1 MKKEMCAQMD
11 VLKKIRKKGKVN
23 GYDVDLAEA
32 QAKDYMDMKRRL
44 DNIETDVSAIKT
56 EQAVQGGKLD
66 LIIKRLNSPVEKER
80 LDGQKWNL
88 LTSIAK
94 HKSAW
99 VILIVMLM
107 AFALAGDRLV
117 KILEKLI

>member
-1 MKKEMCAQMD
+1 MCAQME

-32 QAKDYMDMKRRL
+32 QAKDYMEMKHRL

-107 AFALAGDRLV
+107 TFALAGDRLV

>member
-1 MKKEMCAQMD
+1 MCAQFD

-23 GYDVDLAEA
+23 GYDIELAEA
-32 QAKDYMDMKRRL
+32 QAKDYIAMKNRL
-44 DNIETDVSAIKT
+44 DNIEADVASIKT

-66 LIIKRLNSPVEKER
+66 LIIQRLNSPVEKER

-99 VILIVMLM
+99 IIVIIFLISI
-107 AFALAGDRLV
+107 ALSGE
-117 KILEKLI
+117 KIANIIEKLI

>member
-1 MKKEMCAQMD
+1 MKKQVCAQFD

-23 GYDVDLAEA
+23 GYDIELAEA
-32 QAKDYMDMKRRL
+32 QAKDYIAMKNRL
-44 DNIETDVSAIKT
+44 DNIEADVASIKT

-66 LIIKRLNSPVEKER
+66 LIIQRLNSPVEKER

-99 VILIVMLM
+99 IILII
-107 AFALAGDRLV
+107 FFISIALSGE
-117 KILEKLI
+117 KIANIIEKLI

>member
-32 QAKDYMDMKRRL
+32 QAKDYMDMKHRL

-107 AFALAGDRLV
+107 AFALSGDRLV

>member
-11 VLKKIRKKGKVN
+11 VLKKIRKKGNVN

-56 EQAVQGGKLD
+56 EQAFQGGKLD